1 MLEAEAGDAGGAG
14 SCGEVGGGEDKNVVR
29 SRFGWCRFVVA
40 VAPEEGAALGQRHG
54 GAEWSRSRGRFNL
67 RCAAMASDAGV

>member
-14 SCGEVGGGEDKNVVR
+14 SCGEVGGGEDKIAVR
-29 SRFGWCRFVVA
+29 CRFGWCRFAVA
-40 VAPEEGAALGQRHG
+40 VAPEEGGALGQRRG